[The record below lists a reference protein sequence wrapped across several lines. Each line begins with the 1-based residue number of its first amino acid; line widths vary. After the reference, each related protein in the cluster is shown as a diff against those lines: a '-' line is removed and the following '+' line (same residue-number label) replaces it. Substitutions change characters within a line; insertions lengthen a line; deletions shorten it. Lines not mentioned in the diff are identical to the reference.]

1 MIFKK
6 VDHIAFAVKD
16 LEAAKKKMIEGFGG
30 KLLFEKEVPE
40 QQYTV
45 AILRVG
51 ESIFSLLEST
61 TPDGFVAKHIEKFGE
76 GVQHIGIQVD
86 NLEDTLKTWE
96 ALGYK
101 TTAVEEVPGV
111 RRQVLLSPKSGFGV
125 VFQVQDWLGEYKYA
139 TDEERFR
146 PMWS

>member
-101 TTAVEEVPGV
+101 TTAVEEVPDV